1 MQVCLIGYNFPDPS
15 ADLQY
20 TGRAIGVDGR
30 AHGRV
35 ELKLLK
41 ASDRERTG
49 AKKLLLQVQ
58 TYGLDPGRYALSVK
72 LEDRKA
78 GKTAENSFPFD
89 VR

>member
-1 MQVCLIGYNFPDPS
+1 MRMQPV
-15 ADLQY
+15 A
-20 TGRAIGVDGR
+20 
-30 AHGRV
+30 
-35 ELKLLK
+35 KLN
-41 ASDRERTG
+41 G
-49 AKKLLLQVQ
+49 ARKLLLQVQ